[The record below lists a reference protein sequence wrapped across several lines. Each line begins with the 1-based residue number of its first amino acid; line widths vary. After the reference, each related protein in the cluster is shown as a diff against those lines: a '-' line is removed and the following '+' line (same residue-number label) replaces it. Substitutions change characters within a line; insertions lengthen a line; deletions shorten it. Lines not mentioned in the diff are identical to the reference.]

1 MVGRILHLR
10 SKGIALG
17 VTLVAL
23 LAVVGACAGGGDAG
37 VTAAPAAPAAPA
49 AATQP
54 SGGETMAQPEPAAPA
69 MKEPKY
75 GGVFNLAIRGNPKTL
90 QLYKDGA
97 TPARQTVEPAFDGLL
112 TYNADGDYRDEFI
125 LEPSLAESWELEN
138 ESSYL
143 FHLRK
148 GVKFHDGSEMT
159 SADVVWSL
167 EYLTNPENKFRA
179 ASNIAEAESFE
190 AVDAYTVR
198 ITTKG
203 PSPSFL
209 HNTPNGNVIIASKN
223 LATGGEDISKQV
235 LGTGPVR
242 IVSWDGKSGAEY
254 VRNNDHWREGQPY
267 LDGIKLFYNVDTASA
282 IAAFTT
288 KKNDVV
294 KARSEIEQKTLR
306 AANPNLREEAYPQNN
321 SDHLRVRTDRPPFN
335 DPRVRQAIHLII
347 DRQAMIDTLTFGLG
361 TINPHGVNGGR
372 KGIAIPQDELLKLP
386 GFRQPKDQDLAEAKR
401 LLSDTGYAD
410 NFDLTITYNETHTRA
425 PAQATVVAA
434 QLKEAGINVSLR
446 PLEEAVWRSAEKNG
460 DYSVTFTTFAYQP
473 EPVWSNQLYTGGVL
487 NHDVSDPKLDAMID
501 AQYAEFDEAK
511 RKQIFL
517 NIQRHL
523 METNYTIPLITAV
536 GFVSYQPWV
545 HGWGDNRAGR
555 PRNISWWKTWVDAD
569 QIPSR

>member
-223 LATGGEDISKQV
+223 LATGGEDISKQL
-235 LGTGPVR
+235 LGTGPFR

-254 VRNNDHWREGQPY
+254 VRNDDHWREGQPY
-267 LDGIKLFYNVDTASA
+267 WTASSSS
-282 IAAFTT
+282 TT
-288 KKNDVV
+288 
-294 KARSEIEQKTLR
+294 SI
-306 AANPNLREEAYPQNN
+306 
-321 SDHLRVRTDRPPFN
+321 
-335 DPRVRQAIHLII
+335 
-347 DRQAMIDTLTFGLG
+347 
-361 TINPHGVNGGR
+361 
-372 KGIAIPQDELLKLP
+372 
-386 GFRQPKDQDLAEAKR
+386 R
-401 LLSDTGYAD
+401 LLPSLPSPPRRMTWSRPGARLSRRHSVQLIPTCERKPTRRTTPTTCVFAPTGHPS
-410 NFDLTITYNETHTRA
+410 TIR
-425 PAQATVVAA
+425 
-434 QLKEAGINVSLR
+434 GCGR
-446 PLEEAVWRSAEKNG
+446 R
-460 DYSVTFTTFAYQP
+460 
-473 EPVWSNQLYTGGVL
+473 YT
-487 NHDVSDPKLDAMID
+487 
-501 AQYAEFDEAK
+501 
-511 RKQIFL
+511 
-517 NIQRHL
+517 
-523 METNYTIPLITAV
+523 
-536 GFVSYQPWV
+536 
-545 HGWGDNRAGR
+545 
-555 PRNISWWKTWVDAD
+555 
-569 QIPSR
+569 